1 MRYCHLECGTVIQW
15 SLGMTLMLQDLAS
28 AVTSQNEPKLRS
40 HNITEPIIYKA
51 IRVLDGTIYERRITC
66 HLNVEQ

>member
-1 MRYCHLECGTVIQW
+1 
-15 SLGMTLMLQDLAS
+15 MTHRLQDLAS
-28 AVTSQNEPKLRS
+28 AVTRKMNQNLDLTIS
-40 HNITEPIIYKA
+40 LNHMYLT